1 MASSQQLKRFVMK
14 LTILTAFLL
23 LCSSSF
29 AQNPPYRVVFD
40 MTSKD
45 TINQQA
51 VIRQVQGI
59 KSASP
64 AAQLEVVIYGEGM
77 ELILRNRSAQE
88 AQVKQ
93 LIAGKQVKF
102 AVCAMTLKRKN
113 IDRSQV
119 IEGVEIV
126 DDGIYEIVKRQSE
139 GWGYIKVGH

>member
-1 MASSQQLKRFVMK
+1 MK
-14 LTILTAFLL
+14 LSLL
-23 LCSSSF
+23 IASLVISCFSL
-29 AQNPPYRVVFD
+29 AQKPEYRVVFD

-77 ELILRNRSAQE
+77 ELILKNRSAQE

-93 LIAGKQVKF
+93 LIAGKQAKF

-126 DDGIYEIVKRQSE
+126 EDGIYEIVKRQSE

>member
-1 MASSQQLKRFVMK
+1 
-14 LTILTAFLL
+14 
-23 LCSSSF
+23 
-29 AQNPPYRVVFD
+29 

-59 KSASP
+59 KGGSP
-64 AAQLEVVIYGEGM
+64 EAQLEVVIYGEGLD
-77 ELILRNRSAQE
+77 LILKSKSAQE

-93 LIAGKQVKF
+93 LIAEKKVQF
-102 AVCAMTLKRKN
+102 AVCAMTLKRRN
-113 IDRSQV
+113 IDKSQV
-119 IEGVEIV
+119 IDGVQIV